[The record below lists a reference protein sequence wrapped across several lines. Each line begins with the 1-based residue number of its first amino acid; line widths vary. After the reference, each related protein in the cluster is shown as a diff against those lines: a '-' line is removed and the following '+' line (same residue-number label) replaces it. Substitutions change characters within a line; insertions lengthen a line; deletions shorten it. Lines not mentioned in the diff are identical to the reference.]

1 MKTSHVSDD
10 PGLSTRVTDQT
21 TSAVPPTVDDVPPR
35 LSPPTRRRRSI
46 ILLAALGALIVAIPL
61 AIWALVG
68 AGGGD
73 NTPVATPSTAT
84 VPAAPPQVT
93 GGPVPPSQAP
103 PSQVPS
109 TGAPGQPAGL
119 PRHYTAV
126 RLPALSDSTEHGT
139 GGFALNDRGQVV
151 GQSDTSNGRPHP
163 VLWQNGKVIDLG
175 VLPFGAEDELGIA
188 RDINNRGDVV
198 GGSNG
203 ANGQRAVL
211 WRNGKIIDLGTLNG
225 NPTFAYAI
233 NDNGQIVGTSTTATG
248 ELRGFLWENGR
259 MRDLGIDGGVIP
271 RDINNKG
278 QVVGSLD
285 FGDNGGRQRAFLW
298 ENGVVT
304 RLQAPGILSSA
315 HAINDKGEIVGGY
328 LIDVEVGAHPV
339 RWYQGSMTE
348 LGLLPKGN
356 AGGAAAIN
364 DSGQIVGTSNVQ
376 PNSAAERGFLWW
388 RGAMHDLTRAGVP
401 EAYGPVDINN
411 RGQILAGDMLFNPE

>member
-1 MKTSHVSDD
+1 
-10 PGLSTRVTDQT
+10 
-21 TSAVPPTVDDVPPR
+21 
-35 LSPPTRRRRSI
+35 
-46 ILLAALGALIVAIPL
+46 
-61 AIWALVG
+61 
-68 AGGGD
+68 
-73 NTPVATPSTAT
+73 
-84 VPAAPPQVT
+84 
-93 GGPVPPSQAP
+93 
-103 PSQVPS
+103 
-109 TGAPGQPAGL
+109 GL

-126 RLPALSDSTEHGT
+126 RLPALAGSTQYET

-151 GQSDTSNGRPHP
+151 GQSEASNGRPHP

-175 VLPFGAEDELGIA
+175 VLPFGTEDEAGVA

-211 WRNGKIIDLGTLNG
+211 WRNGQIIDLGTLNG

-233 NDNGQIVGTSTTATG
+233 NDNGQIVGTSHTPSG

-278 QVVGSLD
+278 QVVGSLN
-285 FGDNGGRQRAFLW
+285 FGDGGGRQQAFLW

-304 RLQAPGILSSA
+304 RLSAPGVSSSA
-315 HAINDKGEIVGGY
+315 NAINDKGEIVGGY
-328 LIDVEVGAHPV
+328 LIEVEVGAHPV

-356 AGGAAAIN
+356 AGAALAIN
-364 DSGQIVGTSNVQ
+364 ELGQIVGTSNVE
-376 PNSAAERGFLWW
+376 PHSAAERGFIWW
-388 RGAMHDLTRAGVP
+388 RGALHDLTRAGVP
-401 EAYGPVDINN
+401 EAYGPGDINN
-411 RGQILAGDMLFNPE
+411 RGQILSGDMLFNPA